1 MQGPD
6 VLEVQKKLARL
17 GFNPGTRNGIY
28 DENTAGA
35 LRRFQAERG
44 LKADGL
50 VGPLTWT
57 ELNQNDSLYLPHRG
71 YPAPGSPKIHIHVDT
86 RILTLTFKD
95 TIKIYPVGVGK
106 PSTPS
111 PAGTMH
117 SRIEPGRWQ

>member
-1 MQGPD
+1 M
-6 VLEVQKKLARL
+6 LEVQKKLARL